1 MILSALALLLLAA
14 TPTSAA
20 GDAARG
26 GSATTLSSYADYAR
40 SVSAECERNRAYG
53 LGTGG
58 LPLKVF
64 CAKLG
69 QQAALQKHKEL
80 HPELGY

>member
-1 MILSALALLLLAA
+1 M
-14 TPTSAA
+14 
-20 GDAARG
+20 
-26 GSATTLSSYADYAR
+26 SSYADYAR
-40 SVSAECERNRAYG
+40 TVSAECERNRAYG

-69 QQAALQKHKEL
+69 QRAALQKHKEL
-80 HPELGY
+80 HPEIAN